1 MRGAYDISF
10 PRFIAI
16 KKDYRIFFPFS
27 FRPFT
32 FVLNSHCVLFEALKS
47 ANVHNKSI
55 KKLN

>member
-1 MRGAYDISF
+1 MRGDYDISF
-10 PRFIAI
+10 PRFMAI
-16 KKDYRIFFPFS
+16 KKDYRIFSFS
-27 FRPFT
+27 LRPFT